1 MPHRQHDLTRDE
13 AAQLEAEAQSL
24 LRDRGHDIINAID
37 DGVYCL
43 DARGLTLFVNEAGA
57 RLLGYGA
64 RELMGKPMHALVHHH
79 HEDGSA
85 FAEEDCPISG
95 SVKDGVQQ
103 RVGHDVFWHK
113 DGRPVPV
120 DYTSIPIREG
130 RRIVGAVVTF
140 RDISAESEA
149 HLESAR
155 LAAERAALEEAER
168 GRASLEASE
177 ARFRFLAEAIPVQI
191 WTALPD
197 GMLDY
202 VSQRT
207 ADYFGLSPQDILRDG
222 WRDLVHPDD
231 LPLAAARWTNAL
243 ATGES
248 YQVEFRLRRTDGS
261 DRWHLG
267 RAVAQCDTA
276 GKVVHWFGTNTDVHA
291 AREAAMAEAV
301 RDGARVASAVE
312 R

>member
-1 MPHRQHDLTRDE
+1 MPHRQHDLTREE
-13 AAQLEAEAQSL
+13 AAHLEAEAQSL
-24 LRDRGHDIINAID
+24 LRDRGHDVINAID

-64 RELMGKPMHALVHHH
+64 RELMGKSMHALVHHH
-79 HEDGSA
+79 HEDGSE
-85 FAEEDCPISG
+85 FPEEECPISA
-95 SVKDGVQQ
+95 SVRDGVQQ

-113 DGRPVPV
+113 DGHPVPV

-130 RRIVGAVVTF
+130 RRILGAVVTF

-149 HLESAR
+149 HQEAAR
-155 LAAERAALEEAER
+155 LAAERAALKEAER
-168 GRASLEASE
+168 ARASLEASE

-207 ADYFGLSPQDILRDG
+207 ADYFGVTPEHILRDG
-222 WRDLVHPDD
+222 WRDVVHPDD
-231 LPLAAARWTNAL
+231 LPLATARWVNAL
-243 ATGES
+243 STGEA
-248 YQVEFRLRRTDGS
+248 YQVEFRLRGADGS
-261 DRWHLG
+261 YRWHLG
-267 RAVAQCDTA
+267 RAVAQCDAA
-276 GKVVHWFGTNTDVHA
+276 GKIVHWFGTNTDVHA
-291 AREAAMAEAV
+291 AREAAIAEAA
-301 RDGARVASAVE
+301 RDAHTSAAPVGA
-312 R
+312 